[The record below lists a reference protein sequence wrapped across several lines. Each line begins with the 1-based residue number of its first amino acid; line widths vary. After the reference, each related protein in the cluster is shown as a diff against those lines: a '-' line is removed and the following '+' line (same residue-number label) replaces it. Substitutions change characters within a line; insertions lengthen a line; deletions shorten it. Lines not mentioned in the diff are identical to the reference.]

1 MYKKFFVNEVG
12 AKLIFVLC
20 LLVIIGFYN
29 NIYAANNNLNLLEN
43 ENKASNNIIATSS
56 DVATSSITSM
66 NSESTN
72 NSVKID
78 VNISNNVNNN
88 STNISGSINN
98 SYNLKEIAGYKSDD
112 EILDELDSDEIAKSM
127 LNDLLHELKPYLKG
141 VIDEDITDEYIFSTS
156 ETMRIISSNPLKFL
170 TAIYNY
176 VVQSI
181 KEIFA
186 IAEVNSELVTE

>member
-1 MYKKFFVNEVG
+1 
-12 AKLIFVLC
+12 
-20 LLVIIGFYN
+20 
-29 NIYAANNNLNLLEN
+29 
-43 ENKASNNIIATSS
+43 
-56 DVATSSITSM
+56 
-66 NSESTN
+66 
-72 NSVKID
+72 
-78 VNISNNVNNN
+78 
-88 STNISGSINN
+88 
-98 SYNLKEIAGYKSDD
+98 
-112 EILDELDSDEIAKSM
+112 M

-141 VIDEDITDEYIFSTS
+141 VIDEDITDEYIFSTG